1 MTLHLQTV
9 GGKKLGSYLY
19 PAEARVACP
28 FCSQWGL
35 LSWCPAISGSHLHL
49 GFPISAPSLS
59 LLSLWLEPCIV
70 HTRKTK
76 FHFTWI
82 NLDRYYSLRSK
93 STGRIGYTSFKRT
106 KKPQKHQQPLVPD
119 VMNFA
124 PNANIA
130 LCAVDTKP
138 WVWRMSWKF
147 TFQDDIDKILIWD
160 KNLLIMIGQVISGY
174 IKSPWN
180 YLLLFWENQL

>member
-1 MTLHLQTV
+1 MPRHLR
-9 GGKKLGSYLY
+9 KSPPPWFSYISSIFVFVW
-19 PAEARVACP
+19 AFDWSHAC
-28 FCSQWGL
+28 
-35 LSWCPAISGSHLHL
+35 
-49 GFPISAPSLS
+49 SLNNVS
-59 LLSLWLEPCIV
+59 
-70 HTRKTK
+70 
-76 FHFTWI
+76 FY
-82 NLDRYYSLRSK
+82 LDKSRCYSLCSK

-119 VMNFA
+119 VINFA

-180 YLLLFWENQL
+180 YLLLFWENQLKVY